1 MNFFKLSFAKTFA
14 HLRSVLVGTDSIFNN
29 SNNTCGKIFTS
40 SKTLFIFCKRN
51 IYTKASFKYMKI
63 QWSEQHTDFFDKK
76 NWNCKDFFF
85 CSYTGRCPSFIP
97 VADHFQG
104 IPPRADHYLDQ
115 WMNILSFSHY
125 EYCICILTFD
135 LQAQHSTERH
145 QADAPLS
152 LM

>member
-1 MNFFKLSFAKTFA
+1 M
-14 HLRSVLVGTDSIFNN
+14 
-29 SNNTCGKIFTS
+29 
-40 SKTLFIFCKRN
+40 
-51 IYTKASFKYMKI
+51 
-63 QWSEQHTDFFDKK
+63 HTDFF
-76 NWNCKDFFF
+76 FFLTGRMGIAKILF

-104 IPPRADHYLDQ
+104 IPPGADHYLDQ
-115 WMNILSFSHY
+115 WMNILTFSHY
-125 EYCICILTFD
+125 EYSIHILTFD